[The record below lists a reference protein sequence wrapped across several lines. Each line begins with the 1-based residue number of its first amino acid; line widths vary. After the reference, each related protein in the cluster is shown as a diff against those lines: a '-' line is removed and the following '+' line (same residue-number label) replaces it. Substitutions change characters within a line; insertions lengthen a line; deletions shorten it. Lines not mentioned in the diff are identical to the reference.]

1 MKKMNFT
8 TVEELLES
16 DGFLKWYQQTDE
28 KEVQVWD
35 EWIAENPEHQRLAN
49 EAIRVLLLFRPV
61 QGNKIAEKDI
71 KAATTR
77 LTDTIRNM
85 KSSYYQP
92 RKSSGTE

>member
-8 TVEELLES
+8 TVEELLVS
-16 DGFLKWYQQTDE
+16 DGFLKWYQQTNK

-49 EAIRVLLLFRPV
+49 EAIQILQLFRPA
-61 QGNKIAEKDI
+61 QGNKIAEQDI

-85 KSSYYQP
+85 KAAIINP
-92 RKSSGTE
+92 VKSLRTE